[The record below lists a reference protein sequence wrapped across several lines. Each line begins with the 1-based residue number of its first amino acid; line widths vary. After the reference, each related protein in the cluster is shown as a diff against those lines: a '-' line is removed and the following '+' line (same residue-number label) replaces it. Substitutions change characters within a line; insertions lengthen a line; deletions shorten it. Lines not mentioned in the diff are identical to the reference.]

1 MRPSWMVVFLLAHA
15 PLAVWMIDN
24 RDAAT
29 VHAVVVL
36 VVSLWW
42 AVAGRSQYRVALAAA
57 YIMGAEV
64 LWRMTDARI
73 FWETAKYAISALFL
87 IGVVRRR
94 GRRINGQAALYL
106 ALLTPSVL
114 LTVAEL
120 PLGAAREQI
129 SFNLSGPLALAL
141 SVLFFTGL
149 TLTESRFQALLL
161 APLGPLLGVAAIAI
175 RRTLSATAIHFT
187 QESNIVTSGGFG
199 PNQVAAVL
207 GLGAFLA
214 LFYILHGR
222 TRLPLSLRVMAL
234 ASVAVLAIQ
243 SALTLSRGG
252 VVTAGAAAALA
263 TVCLVQDRRI
273 RGRLLQLA
281 PLLFVAGAFVVTPRL
296 DEFTGGALS
305 ARFRDTS
312 VGSRREL
319 FEAELRVWRD
329 HPVFGAGPGMA
340 KLAREASGVPAASHT
355 ELSRLLAEHGLFG
368 LGALLLLALLAAQRF
383 RQARTP
389 MSRAMV
395 LSMMGWSLLFMAHSA
410 MRLAAPSFLFGLAF
424 VNPRFRRPPPVAA
437 PLERAGELPEAAP
450 LGTGG

>member
-1 MRPSWMVVFLLAHA
+1 
-15 PLAVWMIDN
+15 MIDN

-29 VHAVVVL
+29 VHAVAVVAL
-36 VVSLWW
+36 SLWW
-42 AVAGRSQYRVALAAA
+42 ALAGRSQHRVALAAA

-73 FWETAKYAISALFL
+73 FWETAKYAICALFL
-87 IGVVRRR
+87 IGLARRQ
-94 GRRINGQAALYL
+94 GRRINGKAVLYF
-106 ALLTPSVL
+106 ALLTPSIL

-120 PLGAAREQI
+120 PLGLAREQI
-129 SFNLSGPLALAL
+129 SFNLSGPLTLAV

-149 TLTESRFQALLL
+149 SMTESRFHGLLL

-175 RRTLSATAIHFT
+175 RRTVSATAIHFT

-199 PNQVAAVL
+199 PNQVSAVL

-214 LFYILHGR
+214 LFYVLHGR
-222 TRLPLSLRVMAL
+222 IRLPLSLRVMAL
-234 ASVAVLAIQ
+234 AVMAVLATQ

-252 VVTAGAAAALA
+252 VVTAGAAAAVA
-263 TVCLVQDRRI
+263 TVYLVQDRRI
-273 RGRLLQLA
+273 RGRILQMA
-281 PLLFVAGAFVVTPRL
+281 PLLFVVGAYVVTPRL

-305 ARFRDTS
+305 KRFQDTS
-312 VGSRREL
+312 MGSRREL
-319 FEAELRVWRD
+319 FAAEMRVWRD

-340 KLAREASGVPAASHT
+340 KPARDAPGVLAASHT
-355 ELSRLLAEHGLFG
+355 EFSRLLAEHGLFG
-368 LGALLLLALLAAQRF
+368 LGGLLLLALLTAQRF

-389 MSRAMV
+389 VSRAMV

-424 VNPRFRRPPPVAA
+424 VNPLFRRPPVAVPA
-437 PLERAGELPEAAP
+437 ELEMELPEAAP
-450 LGTGG
+450 LGSGD